1 MIEKNAIIKI
11 IDAGIQAPSGDN
23 CQPWQ
28 VYLDGEG
35 LRIRNL
41 DYKDTSLYNVKN
53 TASYVA
59 IGAMIEN
66 MAIAAKSLG
75 YNASV
80 KLFPE
85 GENSSTVANIRFI
98 KGETVFDPLFLF
110 IKKRCVNRKKF
121 KDKQLEHHAKE
132 TILKVS
138 SEFRGAELCIIED
151 SEKMKI
157 LARIFSLNDRILFEN
172 KNLHDFLFKHLR
184 WTRED
189 AETSRDGMSI
199 ESLELGFLQSRIFK
213 FLSSWNL
220 VSFLNLFGFSRLV
233 PSRSYKLC
241 TSSSA
246 LCILLM
252 QGLNSDSFVDGGRV
266 FQRIWLTATSL
277 GLSLHPMTGITFLIE
292 RIKISDKKDLSTAH
306 QKLLTALDEQLGK
319 FFPIDK
325 NKSIIMAFR
334 LGYADPPSDKSLRL
348 PLKSV
353 LIEGYP

>member
-28 VYLDGEG
+28 VYFDGEG
-35 LRIRNL
+35 LCIRNL
-41 DYKDTSLYNVKN
+41 DFKDTSLYNVKN

-75 YNASV
+75 YDASV

-85 GENSSTVANIRFI
+85 EENSSTVANITFI

-121 KDKQLEHHAKE
+121 KARQLEHHAKE
-132 TILKVS
+132 ALLKAS

-151 SEKMKI
+151 NEKKKL

-172 KNLHDFLFKHLR
+172 RNLHDFLFKHLR
-184 WTRED
+184 WSSED

-220 VSFLNLFGFSRLV
+220 VRFLNFLGFSRLA
-233 PSRSYKLC
+233 PLQSYKLC
-241 TSSSA
+241 ASSSA
-246 LCILLM
+246 LCVLLM
-252 QGLNSDSFVDGGRV
+252 QGLNSASFVEGGRV
-266 FQRIWLTATSL
+266 LQRIWLTASSL
-277 GLSLHPMTGITFLIE
+277 GLALHPMTGITFLIQRLQIGE
-292 RIKISDKKDLSTAH
+292 DKELSNSHRKYLIKSYQRLKEILPVEH
-306 QKLLTALDEQLGK
+306 
-319 FFPIDK
+319 
-325 NKSIIMAFR
+325 KSIIMSFR
-334 LGYADPPSDKSLRL
+334 LGYADAPSDKSLRL
-348 PLKSV
+348 PLTSV
-353 LIEGYP
+353 LIN